1 MFIYLL
7 IIILVI
13 FIVSTIIVTY
23 VNEVTINNI
32 LVEENIPKKI
42 DAIIVLGAG
51 INKNGTPS
59 HILQHRLDKCI
70 EFYYLFNGTKVL
82 LTGDGIKKDYN
93 EVKSMKEYLYNN
105 MEINEENILLD
116 NYGVNTFSS
125 ILRAKKEYKINSA
138 IIITNEFHLARA
150 LYIAKKVNLYAIG
163 LSSDKGLYDNLEFYE
178 IREIFATIKDYFRI
192 YLLNI

>member
-178 IREIFATIKDYFRI
+178 IDRKSVV
-192 YLLNI
+192 